1 MVRGLFSVGRVLL
14 VGAWF
19 GLITSGCQ
27 LLGPAESIH
36 WLEKGDESSLLTKD
50 CQLLDEVMG
59 ASGDDGALW
68 TIIMTD
74 DFLRSQARGDL
85 EDKAVALGANT
96 IEITDNR
103 EYQKQLKTRL
113 GLFKVEI
120 QANAYRCVN

>member
-14 VGAWF
+14 VGVWF
-19 GLITSGCQ
+19 GSITAGCQ
-27 LLGPAESIH
+27 LLGPAELIH

-50 CQLLDEVMG
+50 CQLLDEIMG

-74 DFLRSQARGDL
+74 GFLRSQARDDL